1 MNRLRLVLASALLIP
16 LLAGAEEI
24 TVWGS
29 SNGEVLG
36 FSGLSFRANEFT
48 ASTVNGDGSFIG
60 SNSLGTLSLPGD
72 SSASGSGA
80 FTVRLQL
87 AGPTGI
93 AGGQAVTVF
102 GRIAAD
108 KRGVSIHFRRP
119 ASTFRFSGA
128 SVNGV
133 FTITLADVFVSP
145 GQTVPLVAVLSGA
158 QESSSA
164 CRLEFTAAR
173 ATPLLLAA
181 DQKLTPV
188 VIHPAAS
195 DSAGCGLTCR
205 VDSVTSNE
213 PEADWQVTGDL
224 TLSLRADRRSDGYGR
239 MYSVGVQCADDA
251 GNRVTQRAT
260 VTVPR
265 NPDK

>member
-1 MNRLRLVLASALLIP
+1 MKSLRLVFASALLIP
-16 LLAGAEEI
+16 LLAAAEEI

-29 SNGEVLG
+29 SNGEVAGL
-36 FSGLSFRANEFT
+36 SGLSFRAGEFT
-48 ASTVNGDGSFIG
+48 ASTVNGVGSFVG
-60 SNSLGTLSLPGD
+60 SNSLGTFSLD
-72 SSASGSGA
+72 ASATGPGA
-80 FTVRLQL
+80 FTLRLNL
-87 AGPTGI
+87 TGPKGI

-108 KRGVSIHFRRP
+108 ERGVAIHFHRP
-119 ASTFRFSGA
+119 ASAFRFSGA
-128 SVNGV
+128 SANGS
-133 FTITLADVFVSP
+133 FSITLADVFVP
-145 GQTVPLVAVLSGA
+145 AGQTAPLVAVLSGA

-173 ATPLLLAA
+173 ATPLFLPP

-188 VIHPAAS
+188 VIHLSAS
-195 DSAGCGLTCR
+195 DGAGCGRTCR
-205 VDSVTSNE
+205 IDAVTSNE

-239 MYSVGVQCADDA
+239 MYTVDVQCADYA
-251 GNRVTQRAT
+251 GHRVTQKAT

-265 NPDK
+265 NPGK

>member
-1 MNRLRLVLASALLIP
+1 MKSLRLVFASALLVP

-36 FSGLSFRANEFT
+36 LSGLSFHASEFT
-48 ASTVNGDGSFIG
+48 ASTVNGVGSFVG
-60 SNSLGTLSLPGD
+60 SNSLGAFSLPGD
-72 SSASGSGA
+72 SPASGSGS
-80 FTVRLQL
+80 FTLRLNL
-87 AGPTGI
+87 TGPNGI
-93 AGGQAVTVF
+93 AGGQPVTVF
-102 GRIAAD
+102 GRIVAGE
-108 KRGVSIHFRRP
+108 RGVSIHFHRP
-119 ASTFRFSGA
+119 ASAFRFSGA
-128 SVNGV
+128 NTNGS
-133 FTITLADVFVSP
+133 FSITLADVFVP
-145 GQTVPLVAVLSGA
+145 AGETAPLVAVLSGS

-173 ATPLLLAA
+173 ATPLFLPR

-188 VIHPAAS
+188 VIHPTAS
-195 DSAGCGLTCR
+195 DGATCGLTCR
-205 VDSVTSNE
+205 IDSVSSNE

-239 MYSVGVQCADDA
+239 MYIVDVQCADYA
-251 GNRVTQRAT
+251 GHRVTQKAT

-265 NPDK
+265 NPGR